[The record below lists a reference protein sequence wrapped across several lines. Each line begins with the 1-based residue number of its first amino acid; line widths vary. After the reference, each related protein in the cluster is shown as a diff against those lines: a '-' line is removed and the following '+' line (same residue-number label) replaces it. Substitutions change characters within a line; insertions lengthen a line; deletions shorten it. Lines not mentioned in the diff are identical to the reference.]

1 MLKHLEISNFAVI
14 DKVTLD
20 IGEGLNILTG
30 ETGSGKSI
38 IISAMGLLTGSR
50 SSVEQVRT
58 GERVAVIEGIF
69 RVESSSKSS
78 VDKILG
84 EVGITLSVPTEIT
97 IRREVSA
104 VGKNRIF
111 IGDEMVNA
119 ATLQL
124 LQPYLIDIFGQGDQR
139 TLLSKRFQLSLLD
152 DFARCSELSE
162 RVMDGFRRWKT
173 TAAALL
179 AHRAELSEA
188 KRLEDYLQYQL
199 AEIKTAATHAGED
212 IELQAEKKLLA
223 HAEKI
228 SQLSSS
234 AYDELYEN
242 DESIIAKLAYVRR
255 RLEDLSEF
263 DPDAT
268 GALDQLQATV
278 LTLTDIVEGLRRRN
292 ENIVYSP
299 QRLADIEHR
308 LSELEKLK
316 RKYNTDLQGILQL
329 QDELSGKLSMI
340 ADDTD
345 NEQQLVARMEE
356 AKRDYMG
363 TAQLLSD
370 KRRSAAPLLAR
381 RVTAALSNVALEQAS
396 FLVAIETLRSG
407 QEELCTAE
415 GIDSVEF
422 LLAANPGEPP
432 RPLAKVASGGEL
444 SRLMLVLRTTGTRAH
459 KSAEHSETLVFDE
472 IDAGIGGRAA
482 EAVGH
487 KLKTLATG
495 TQVVCV
501 THQPQIA
508 RFADQHYVISKTVKN
523 GRTHT
528 CINKMEGDARV
539 RELAR
544 MIGGHNV
551 EAATIEAARCLLE
564 NFAGTA
570 KLAPLPVAVRH
581 TRARK

>member
-20 IGEGLNILTG
+20 FGDGLNILTG

-58 GERVAVIEGIF
+58 GERMAVIEGIF
-69 RVESSSKSS
+69 RVESSFKSS

-111 IGDEMVNA
+111 VGDEMVNA

-152 DFARCSELSE
+152 GFARCSELSE
-162 RVMDGFRRWKT
+162 RVTEGFRRWKT

-199 AEIKTAATHAGED
+199 AEIKTAATYAGED

-278 LTLTDIVEGLRRRN
+278 LTLTDIAEGLRRRN

-329 QDELSGKLSMI
+329 QDELFGKLSMI
-340 ADDTD
+340 ADDAD

-363 TAQLLSD
+363 AAQLLSD

-495 TQVVCV
+495 TQVMCV

-508 RFADQHYVISKTVKN
+508 RFADQHYVISKTVKS
-523 GRTHT
+523 GRAHT

-564 NFAGTA
+564 NFAGID
-570 KLAPLPVAVRH
+570 KLAQLPVAVRH